1 MAQVLDQILEAPS
14 QKEAQSRFSAVA
26 AEVEENAP
34 GAFEVLDDGLL
45 DASAV
50 LALPDKYRL
59 FPNRES
65 AHRRWSAL
73 RGNA

>member
-50 LALPDKYRL
+50 LALPDDRL